1 MKILLVITGLGMG
14 GAEHVVVDL
23 ADRLAVLGHEVK
35 IAYLTGPVLVTPV
48 SPDIELVPIGM
59 TSTKSFF
66 IGYLKLRNLVK
77 NYKPDVVHSHMFH
90 ANILSRLLRVTLKI
104 PRLVCTAHSTD
115 EGGKLRMLA
124 YRITDSLA
132 DISTNVSSKAVE
144 SFVRKGAVMA
154 ERMVAVPNGID
165 TDKFFFD
172 ENVRHENRKN
182 LFKEKNIILAVG
194 RFTEAKDYPNLLS
207 AISIL
212 RNKRDDFKLLIVG
225 DGPLKS
231 DLASYVESLGLDS
244 FVCFL
249 GIRTDIPDLM
259 SSSDI
264 FVLSSAWEGFG
275 LVVAEAMACERV
287 VVATD
292 CGGVREVVGACGIL
306 LEPKNSE
313 LLAQALNKALD
324 LTPEERAVIGAAA
337 RQRIIDNYSL
347 DANIG
352 LFMRCYLC

>member
-14 GAEHVVVDL
+14 GAEHVVVNL
-23 ADRLAVLGHEVK
+23 ADRLAALGHEVK
-35 IAYLTGPVLVTPV
+35 IAYLTGPALVTPV

-59 TSTKSFF
+59 TSTRSFF
-66 IGYLKLRNLVK
+66 TGYLKLRNLVK
-77 NYKPDVVHSHMFH
+77 NYKPDVVHSHMVH
-90 ANILSRLLRVTLKI
+90 ANILSRLLRATLKI
-104 PRLVCTAHSTD
+104 PRLVCTAHNTD
-115 EGGKLRMLA
+115 EGGRFRMLA
-124 YRITDSLA
+124 YRLTDRFA
-132 DISTNVSSKAVE
+132 DISTNVSREAVE
-144 SFVRKGAVMA
+144 SFVRKGAVRP

-165 TDKFFFD
+165 PDKFFFD
-172 ENVRHENRKN
+172 KNVRNENRKN
-182 LFKEKNIILAVG
+182 LFTEKNIILAVG
-194 RFTEAKDYPNLLS
+194 RFNEAKDYPNLLN

-212 RNKRDDFKLLIVG
+212 RNKRDDFKLIIVG

-231 DLASYVESLGLDS
+231 ELTTYVEHLRLDS

-275 LVVAEAMACERV
+275 LVVSEAMACERL

-292 CGGVREVVGACGIL
+292 CGGVREVVGSCGIL
-306 LEPKNSE
+306 LEPKNSD

-324 LTPEERAVIGAAA
+324 MSPQERATIGVSA
-337 RQRIIDNYSL
+337 RQRIIDKYSL
-347 DANIG
+347 DSNVESFMKLYIG
-352 LFMRCYLC
+352 